1 MSGDIDSRSPPS
13 MPIMVPHIMNIPDRR
28 AFVAMAEAGSVDHAA
43 RRLNLTQP
51 AVARRLQNFEAALG
65 GADDGNGERR
75 HLG

>member
-1 MSGDIDSRSPPS
+1 

-28 AFVAMAEAGSVDHAA
+28 AFVAMAEAGSVNHAA

-51 AVARRLQNFEAALG
+51 AVRRRLQNFEAALG
-65 GADDGNGERR
+65 GAGDGSGERR